1 MAAVSRVPH
10 AFILLISL
18 TLAGGGIFVA
28 YGEAQAFLAG
38 GVLPREKFQALATNT
53 QMTSLSTASNHLVLD
68 ACYDAMTGV
77 YGRLQP
83 APDRTAVA
91 SNCLAQADAMTASM
105 PTYSYAWYIGA
116 LSAAKLSDGA
126 ALADRLR
133 QSQLTGP
140 HEQWIAELRVALAE
154 DNLASLLPDV
164 LMGNDK
170 DLAMLV
176 VSSKGIASIAARY
189 VDNPAFRSRITTIV
203 EQLPPG
209 AQRRFVSRVESAAGR
224 VQN

>member
-1 MAAVSRVPH
+1 MAAGGRVPH
-10 AFILLISL
+10 AFILLVSL
-18 TLAGGGIFVA
+18 ALAGGGTFVA
-28 YGEAQAFLAG
+28 FGEAQAFLAG

-83 APDRTAVA
+83 SSDRTAVA
-91 SNCLAQADAMTASM
+91 STCFAQADAMTASM
-105 PTYSYAWYIGA
+105 PSYSYAWYIGA
-116 LSAAKLSDGA
+116 FSAAKLSDGV

-154 DNLASLLPDV
+154 DNLTSLPPDV
-164 LMGNDK
+164 LLGNDR

-176 VSSKGIASIAARY
+176 ASSRGIASIAARY
-189 VDNPAFRSRITTIV
+189 VGDPTFRSRITAIV
-203 EQLPPG
+203 EQLPPA
-209 AQRRFVSRVESAAGR
+209 AQRRFVSKVESAAGR